1 MLVDKMDNKKKQFP
15 DVLKKSMGIVTTAC
29 NALSI
34 SRTTYYKW
42 RDTDA
47 EFAAECDEAQ
57 ETTLDHV
64 ESKLM
69 ENIDVND
76 TPCILFYM
84 KTKGKKR
91 GYVERN
97 EITGANGGAIQ
108 TEELSDS
115 QAKLFQRGVANL
127 EAAAVARYK
136 ASLEGSGQAP
146 LTPSSWP
153 TPTPPYIN
161 HGAR

>member
-1 MLVDKMDNKKKQFP
+1 MLVDKMHNKKKQFP

-42 RDTDA
+42 READA
-47 EFAAECDEAQ
+47 DFAAACDEAQ

-76 TPCILFYM
+76 TACILFYM

-91 GYVERN
+91 GYVERS
-97 EITGANGGAIQ
+97 EITGKDGGAIQ
-108 TEELSDS
+108 TEQLNES
-115 QAKLFQRGVANL
+115 QVRLYERGIKNI

-136 ASLEGSGQAP
+136 ASLEETSGNNSMA
-146 LTPSSWP
+146 
-153 TPTPPYIN
+153 
-161 HGAR
+161 